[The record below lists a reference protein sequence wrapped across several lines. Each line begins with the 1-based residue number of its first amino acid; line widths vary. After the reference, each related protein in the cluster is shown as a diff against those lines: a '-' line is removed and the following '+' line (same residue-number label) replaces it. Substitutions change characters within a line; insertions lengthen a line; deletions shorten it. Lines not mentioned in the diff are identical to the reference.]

1 MLRRVWVVQ
10 QREAYYRHVGF
21 REHEHHRHEYAVVP
35 TALIIKARGDTSRL
49 KQRRS
54 AFRKC
59 TVPAGGVLVLVA
71 LGREAAVVEDELWP
85 RAARQSWYSGLP
97 VRRDQ
102 QYRGRSV
109 FVPAQE
115 FHHRC
120 VRRVAQ
126 KRHGAAAMGDE
137 EAAAAHDR

>member
-10 QREAYYRHVGF
+10 QREAYYRHISLWK
-21 REHEHHRHEYAVVP
+21 HKHHRDEDAVVP
-35 TALIIKARGDTSRL
+35 TALIIKARRDTSRL
-49 KQRRS
+49 KQRCGALGKTRI
-54 AFRKC
+54 ATRGIC
-59 TVPAGGVLVLVA
+59 VPVA
-71 LGREAAVVEDELWP
+71 LGREAAVVEDQLWVG
-85 RAARQSWYSGLP
+85 AARQGWYGGLP

-109 FVPAQE
+109 VVPAQE

-126 KRHGAAAMGDE
+126 QWHGAAAMRHED
-137 EAAAAHDR
+137 AAAAHD